1 MIRFRLVQHFAQPH
15 ETVGATYRETYI
27 LDRQAELP
35 KVGRPQLLSH
45 EVDDD
50 ILRQKV
56 RYAFAGDL
64 SAAVRRVV
72 DPARLTWI
80 EDSTSDRRTHRTEFR
95 ILPDHYAKLL
105 HCSGTFTLRAKG
117 SETTLRLAEGE
128 MKVSVPFVGGKVERA
143 IVSGLEDQAR
153 GETELVETWADR
165 RA

>member
-1 MIRFRLVQHFAQPH
+1 MRFRIEQHFALPLD
-15 ETVGATYRETYI
+15 TVEATYWDPSFLER
-27 LDRQAELP
+27 LAELP

-50 ILRQKV
+50 ILRKKV

-80 EDSTSDRRTHRTEFR
+80 EASTSDRRTHRSEFR

-153 GETELVETWADR
+153 GEAELVETWADR